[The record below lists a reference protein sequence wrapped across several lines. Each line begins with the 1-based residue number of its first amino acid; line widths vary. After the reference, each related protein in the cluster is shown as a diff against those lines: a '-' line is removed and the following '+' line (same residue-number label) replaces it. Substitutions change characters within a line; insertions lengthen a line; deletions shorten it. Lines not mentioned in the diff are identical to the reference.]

1 MNRGTVTNLLTTLF
15 ACGVV
20 APAFPAGDLT
30 RQEPIEMRVQLGTS
44 DGAHVFEP
52 NSLTFETGKLYKLV
66 LSNPSPNKHY
76 FTSPG
81 FASKVF
87 TRKVEVIHEG
97 RKLAE
102 IKGIIR
108 EIEVFPGGTAEWW
121 FVPVSSGRLTDLH
134 CGVKDEEGL
143 THAEHGMIG
152 TIEIK

>member
-1 MNRGTVTNLLTTLF
+1 MTRGIVTKLLATLF
-15 ACGVV
+15 VCGVV
-20 APAFPAGDLT
+20 APAFPTGDLT
-30 RQEPIEMRVQLGTS
+30 RQKPIVVRVLLGTIV
-44 DGAHVFEP
+44 DAHVFEP
-52 NSLTFETGKLYKLV
+52 NSLTFETGKLYRLV
-66 LSNPSPNKHY
+66 LTNPSPNKHY

-81 FASKVF
+81 LASKVF
-87 TRKVEVIHEG
+87 TRKVEVLHEE

-121 FVPVSSGRLTDLH
+121 FVPVSAGTLTDLY
-134 CGVKDEEGL
+134 CGVKDEEGR